1 MSKQLY
7 TAIVFFIPGTNAAP
21 AMKYRKISDKNK
33 FVQFAQNKYPNIQS
47 INFYER
53 DSRLFI
59 EQVRIKAIQ

>member
-7 TAIVFFIPGTNAAP
+7 TAIVFLSPGTSAAP
-21 AMKYRKISDKNK
+21 AMKYRKISNIKRFID
-33 FVQFAQNKYPNIQS
+33 FAQQKYPNIKA

-59 EQVRIKAIQ
+59 EQVRLQPIQ

>member
-1 MSKQLY
+1 MSKPLY

-21 AMKYRKISDKNK
+21 AMKYRKISNIPR
-33 FVQFAQNKYPNIQS
+33 FIQFAQQKYPNIKA

-59 EQVRIKAIQ
+59 EQVKLQAI

>member
-21 AMKYRKISDKNK
+21 AMKYRKISNIKR
-33 FVQFAQNKYPNIQS
+33 FIEFAQQKYPNIKA

-53 DSRLFI
+53 ESRLFI
-59 EQVRIKAIQ
+59 EQVRLQPIQ